1 MNRAMT
7 MSTTATASQL
17 LGDPLRMRGVSAMV
31 RRRVPSSDADDVTQ
45 TVLCDALAA
54 PRLPSEPTELRR
66 FLCVLARNKIA
77 DFHRRVR
84 RPAGDSTTCEELP
97 GTAAPVE
104 ARSLLARVMHG
115 ASPRDRET
123 LEWLVRES
131 EGEELKEIAADVGL
145 PAPTVRKRVS
155 RLRQALRAQWA
166 HALLVILAAGGAA
179 AALKH
184 TMREDVTAITADP
197 AVDIGAGV
205 IAAGQGRWRVAG
217 GTRLVHSR
225 LGVVDTSAVEVRI
238 SGRHIDV
245 VGPLG
250 AIPGARVSSTITSAR
265 RVRDGVFELEM
276 RDDHDHVQHATV
288 VQEKEAMTITFR
300 GAAIHGTARL
310 VR

>member
-1 MNRAMT
+1 MNDPMT
-7 MSTTATASQL
+7 MSTTATASLL
-17 LGDPLRMRGVSAMV
+17 LGDPLRVRNVSAMV
-31 RRRVPSSDADDVTQ
+31 RRRVPPADADDVTQ

-54 PRLPSEPTELRR
+54 PRLPSEPSELRR

-77 DFHRRVR
+77 DFHRRAR
-84 RPAGDSTTCEELP
+84 KPSGDTTTCEEMP
-97 GTAAPVE
+97 GAAAPVE
-104 ARSLLARVMHG
+104 ARSLLARVMNG

-166 HALLVILAAGGAA
+166 HALLVILAVGGAA
-179 AALKH
+179 AAVKH
-184 TMREDVTAITADP
+184 SMRDDAVAIIADP
-197 AVDIGAGV
+197 AVDVGAGV
-205 IAAGQGRWRVAG
+205 IAAGQGKWRVAG
-217 GTRLVHSR
+217 GTRLVHTKH
-225 LGVVDTSAVEVRI
+225 GVIDTNAIEIRI

-245 VGPLG
+245 LGPLG
-250 AIPGARVSSTITSAR
+250 AIPGARLSSTITSTR

-300 GAAIHGTARL
+300 GGTIHGTARL